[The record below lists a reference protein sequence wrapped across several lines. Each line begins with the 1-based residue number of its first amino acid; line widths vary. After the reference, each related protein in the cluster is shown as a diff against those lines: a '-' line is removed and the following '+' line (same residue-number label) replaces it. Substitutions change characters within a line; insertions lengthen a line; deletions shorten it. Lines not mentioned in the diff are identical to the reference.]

1 MTGISMVET
10 YFGARCKGGA
20 TRLEAALPSATPA
33 IFTDGPPRLAK
44 QREAQI
50 PVGEFSGYHPS

>member
-20 TRLEAALPSATPA
+20 TRLEAALPSGDAGYLYRRSAAP
-33 IFTDGPPRLAK
+33 GK